1 VVFTIPDCIAQI
13 ALQNQRVLYN
23 ILFRAASKT
32 LLTIAADPKHLGAE
46 IGFIALLH
54 TWGQNLLL
62 HPHIHCVVPGGGL
75 APDKSRWVSCRKGFF
90 LPVRVLSR
98 LFRRL
103 FIEYLEQ
110 AFERAEL
117 VFHGQL
123 QHLSQAQAFAAI
135 VKTAS
140 QTEWVVYAKPP
151 LGGPAQVLDYL
162 GHYTHRI
169 AISNHRLVSL
179 EQGRVSFQWKD
190 YSHGNAIKTM
200 TIEASE
206 FIRRFLLH
214 VLPNGFQRIR
224 HFGFLSNRYRD
235 AKLTLCRQFLN
246 VQVSVDTKLKESQ
259 DWKARYELL
268 TGRSVDACPVCRSGR
283 MAAIEILLPV
293 SHFQPKPGVDSS

>member
-1 VVFTIPDCIAQI
+1 
-13 ALQNQRVLYN
+13 
-23 ILFRAASKT
+23 
-32 LLTIAADPKHLGAE
+32 
-46 IGFIALLH
+46 
-54 TWGQNLLL
+54 
-62 HPHIHCVVPGGGL
+62 
-75 APDKSRWVSCRKGFF
+75 
-90 LPVRVLSR
+90 
-98 LFRRL
+98 
-103 FIEYLEQ
+103 
-110 AFERAEL
+110 
-117 VFHGQL
+117 
-123 QHLSQAQAFAAI
+123 
-135 VKTAS
+135 
-140 QTEWVVYAKPP
+140 
-151 LGGPAQVLDYL
+151 
-162 GHYTHRI
+162 
-169 AISNHRLVSL
+169 
-179 EQGRVSFQWKD
+179 
-190 YSHGNAIKTM
+190 M